1 MECRGGSELDELR
14 AELEVTNC
22 DLKINNII
30 MAKRTGKKS
39 ILPDEAIINKI
50 YLIREQKVMLD
61 KDLAEMY
68 GIEVRVLNQSVKRNI
83 DRFPKDFM
91 FTLTQK
97 EFQHLRS
104 QFVTS
109 SWGGIRY
116 LPTAFTEQGVDMLS
130 GVLNSPVAVQVH
142 IQIIRIFTKMKEMLL
157 TNKDIL
163 LKLEKME
170 KDVKENKEDIAMIFE
185 ALKQLLNPAQ
195 PKRRMIGFNRKD
207 DE

>member
-1 MECRGGSELDELR
+1 
-14 AELEVTNC
+14 
-22 DLKINNII
+22 
-30 MAKRTGKKS
+30 MAKKAGKKN
-39 ILPDEAIINKI
+39 ILPDEVIINKI
-50 YLIREQKVMLD
+50 YLIRDQKVMLD

-68 GIEVRVLNQSVKRNI
+68 GIDTKVLKQAVKRNAE
-83 DRFPKDFM
+83 RFPKDFM

-104 QFVTS
+104 QIVTS

-116 LPTAFTEQGVDMLS
+116 LPTAFTEQGVAMLS

-185 ALKQLLNPAQ
+185 ALKQLLNPPQ
-195 PKRRMIGFNRKD
+195 PKRKMIGFNRKD

>member
-1 MECRGGSELDELR
+1 
-14 AELEVTNC
+14 
-22 DLKINNII
+22 
-30 MAKRTGKKS
+30 MAKKAGKKS

-50 YLIREQKVMLD
+50 FLIREQKVMLD

-68 GIEVRVLNQSVKRNI
+68 GIDTKVLKQAVKRNAE
-83 DRFPKDFM
+83 RFPEDFM

-116 LPTAFTEQGVDMLS
+116 LPIAFTEQGVAMLS

-185 ALKQLLNPAQ
+185 ALKQLLNPPQ
-195 PKRRMIGFNRKD
+195 TKRSMIGFNRKE

>member
-1 MECRGGSELDELR
+1 
-14 AELEVTNC
+14 
-22 DLKINNII
+22 
-30 MAKRTGKKS
+30 MAKKVSDKS
-39 ILPDEAIINKI
+39 ILPDELIINKI
-50 YLIREQKVMLD
+50 YLIRGQKVILD

-68 GIEVRVLNQSVKRNI
+68 GIETKRLKEAVRRNSE
-83 DRFPKDFM
+83 RFPKDFM

-104 QFVTS
+104 QFATS

-116 LPTAFTEQGVDMLS
+116 LPTAFTEQGVAMLS
-130 GVLNSPVAVQVH
+130 GVLNSQVAVQVH

-185 ALKQLLNPAQ
+185 ALKQLLNPQQ

>member
-1 MECRGGSELDELR
+1 
-14 AELEVTNC
+14 
-22 DLKINNII
+22 
-30 MAKRTGKKS
+30 MAKKVGRKS

-68 GIEVRVLNQSVKRNI
+68 GIDTKVLKQAVKRKAE
-83 DRFPKDFM
+83 RFPRDFM

-104 QFVTS
+104 QIVTS
-109 SWGGIRY
+109 SWGGMRY
-116 LPTAFTEQGVDMLS
+116 LPTAFTEQGVAMLS

-185 ALKQLLNPAQ
+185 ALKRLLNPSQ
-195 PKRRMIGFNRKD
+195 PKRKMIGFNRRD